1 MCACILPGYAI
12 SLRSLSIGADLL
24 AQVAYKR
31 YVDYVPM
38 AIDHELVLGLDKDG
52 ALESVLLKGL
62 GITGPDGQRRCREFL
77 QEPPNIVTR
86 RQELQK
92 RWERLDTAK
101 KELMDIWL

>member
-1 MCACILPGYAI
+1 MRCAPCRAC
-12 SLRSLSIGADLL
+12 ADRLT
-24 AQVAYKR
+24 VAYKR
-31 YVDYVPM
+31 FADNVPN
-38 AIDHELVLGLDKDG
+38 AIDHELVLGLDRDG
-52 ALESVLLKGL
+52 ALERVLLKGL

-77 QEPPNIVTR
+77 QEPPNFVTR

>member
-1 MCACILPGYAI
+1 MRPRVFPGYA
-12 SLRSLSIGADLL
+12 LLLLSTSSAADSSPP
-24 AQVAYKR
+24 VAYKR

-38 AIDHELVLGLDKDG
+38 AIDHELVLGLDKGG

-62 GITGPDGQRRCREFL
+62 GVTGPDGQRRCREFL
-77 QEPPNIVTR
+77 QEPPNVVTR